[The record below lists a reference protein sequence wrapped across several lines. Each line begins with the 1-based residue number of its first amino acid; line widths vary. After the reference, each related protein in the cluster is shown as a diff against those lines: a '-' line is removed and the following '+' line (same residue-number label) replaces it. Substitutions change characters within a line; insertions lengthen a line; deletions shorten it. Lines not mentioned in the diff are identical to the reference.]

1 MSNTKNLGQ
10 VAGLFIGLSAPEN
23 IALIWYDSTPNQQ
36 CHKVYDVAKKAW
48 VVLNPQIVAQTTYSE
63 LVNNAK
69 NNGLSVGKFY
79 QITDKSDAFAIAIAL
94 TKVQY
99 VDNAGNILI
108 DDLGTNI
115 QYCVSS
121 NNLLFDGLSG
131 VWDETSGKLLFSF
144 SEKDPTD
151 TDYLLGKARNG
162 NKWELV
168 KYAISKLVSAV
179 SGNSLSWNKGLFFS
193 FKSAIA
199 NILNKD
205 GGVVGYTLYKEDVSN
220 LQTSLNKVAEQNSQI
235 IENTN
240 KAIKESTA
248 DDTIFDK
255 RNTRDID
262 TTIVPGDIIK
272 GDTLFGIIS
281 KIQRWINSFKY
292 ATGVRMSR
300 FFSDAKSKQYIN
312 NNDTVESALG
322 KVQYL
327 LKNPTEVH
335 QLPET
340 WTDEPLEWN
349 SGDAPKAGDSF
360 GTVFAKIS
368 NFCKNAFNTVKLSS
382 IFKIPESSLSIELPK
397 AGESFEEVTAKLA
410 GKFKQIGNIVDSKIS
425 SKAKVGD
432 KPCSELNLGGGS
444 IAFRSKVST
453 VPDVTG
459 EGVLNSKGLN
469 FSEKADM
476 LEPRKYFTLS
486 TDILQYENNGMG
498 VFYNQIYSSALILNT
513 SGVSAYNCA
522 FQAYNL
528 SQHRNS
534 FDAFFQKLRLGG
546 LSFSTYLMASASYS
560 ISSAPSFVNFNASVP
575 GDIYLP
581 SNPADGTII
590 YIAKSSGKTL
600 NVHSQGEDEIDTI
613 NESNNVVTIKN
624 NRGALFI
631 WVYIEG
637 VTYPPKNTAGL
648 WYCGR
653 VNSQFS

>member
-23 IALIWYDSTPNQQ
+23 TALIWYDSTPNQQ
-36 CHKVYDVAKKAW
+36 CHKVYDTAKKAW

-69 NNGLSVGKFY
+69 NNGLSIGKFY
-79 QITDKSDAFAIAIAL
+79 QITDKTDAFAIAIAL

-108 DDLGTNI
+108 DDLGANI

-131 VWDETSGKLLFSF
+131 VWDETSGKLLFTF
-144 SEKDPTD
+144 SEKDLTE

-162 NKWELV
+162 NKWELA
-168 KYAISKLVSAV
+168 KYVISKIVSAV
-179 SGNSLSWNKGLFFS
+179 SGNSLSWNKGVFFS
-193 FKSAIA
+193 FKSAIT

-205 GGVVGYTLYKEDVSN
+205 GGVVGYTLYKEETAN
-220 LQTSLNKVAEQNSQI
+220 LQTSLDKVAEQNSQI
-235 IENTN
+235 IENAN

-248 DDTIFDK
+248 DDAIFDK
-255 RNTRDID
+255 KNTRDID
-262 TTIVPGDIIK
+262 TTIAPGDIIK

-281 KIQRWINSFKY
+281 KVQRWINSFKY
-292 ATGVRMSR
+292 ATGVRISR
-300 FFSDAKSKQYIN
+300 LFSDAESKQYIN

-327 LKNPTEVH
+327 LKNPTEVY

-340 WTDEPLEWN
+340 WTDEPSEWN

-368 NFCKNAFNTVKLSS
+368 NFCKNAFNTVRLSS
-382 IFKIPESSLSIELPK
+382 IFKILERSSDIELPK

-410 GKFKQIGNIVDSKIS
+410 GKLEQIGDITDGKVS
-425 SKAKVGD
+425 SKTKAGD
-432 KPCSELNLGGGS
+432 NPCSELDLGGGS
-444 IAFRSKVST
+444 ITFRSKVST
-453 VPDVTG
+453 VPEVIG
-459 EGVLNSKGLN
+459 EGVLNSEGLS
-469 FSEKADM
+469 FSENADA
-476 LEPRKYFTLS
+476 LEQRKYFTLS
-486 TDILQYENNGMG
+486 SDILRYENNGMG
-498 VFYNQIYSSALILNT
+498 VFYNQIRSSALILNT

-534 FDAFFQKLRLGG
+534 FDAYFQKLRLGG
-546 LSFSTYLMASASYS
+546 LSLSAYLMTSASYS
-560 ISSAPSFVNFNASVP
+560 VSTSSFVNFNASVS

-590 YIAKSSGKTL
+590 YIAKSSAQTL
-600 NVHSQGEDEIDTI
+600 NIHSQGEDEIDTV

-631 WVYIEG
+631 LIYIEG
-637 VTYPPKNTAGL
+637 VTYSPKNTAGL
-648 WYCGR
+648 WYCGK